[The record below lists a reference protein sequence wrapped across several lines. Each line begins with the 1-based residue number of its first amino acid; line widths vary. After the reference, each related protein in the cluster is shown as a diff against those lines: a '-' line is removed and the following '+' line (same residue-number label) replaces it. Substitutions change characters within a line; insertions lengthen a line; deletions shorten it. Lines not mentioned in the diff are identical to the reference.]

1 VSNCFPVYFPLLTV
15 SLLQGQPG
23 VCAADGKFSDFT
35 SRRGLTSVFTV
46 QMVFV
51 QSWSGCWEVC
61 CQFPSPKKKQKPVFS
76 FPDIQSQTVALGVSA
91 QQQQQQRE
99 QQRQVDDDRG
109 NDSGAVILHEIGV
122 ITSDD
127 ACAAAGFDERR
138 GERLQE
144 EPYCSTGKKDNHHLS
159 AESNYAFDRPLV
171 PLAGALRPDGLLP
184 PLGGGSGLLVGQ
196 SETSVQEVR
205 RREQVKQKKQ
215 CEKTV

>member
-1 VSNCFPVYFPLLTV
+1 
-15 SLLQGQPG
+15 
-23 VCAADGKFSDFT
+23 
-35 SRRGLTSVFTV
+35 
-46 QMVFV
+46 
-51 QSWSGCWEVC
+51 
-61 CQFPSPKKKQKPVFS
+61 
-76 FPDIQSQTVALGVSA
+76 
-91 QQQQQQRE
+91 
-99 QQRQVDDDRG
+99 VDDDRG

-127 ACAAAGFDERR
+127 ACAAAAFDDERR

-215 CEKTV
+215 CGKTV